1 MSIAKHFDNTWSIVL
16 AAGEGERLKP
26 FVREWLGC
34 EKPKQF
40 CSFIGTRSL
49 LQHTL
54 DRADQITP
62 PSQKITVITRY
73 HQQSGWVKGLE
84 EQEGKVLAQPRNLG
98 TGPAIFLP
106 LSYIKRTSPDASVV
120 LFPSD
125 HFIYP
130 EERFLDVVRVSLELT
145 ETLTRRLIVLGVSAS
160 RAELDYGFIQIG
172 DDLGRIHGLRLTAAE
187 HFWEKPDPDLSRQ
200 VLASGA
206 LYNTFILTFKAE
218 FLWSLGYECFPTM
231 MTHLD
236 DFIQTIGTPAEEA
249 ALELLYDRLPS
260 SNFSSGL
267 LEIVPEEIAVLE
279 LAGVL
284 WSDWGRPERILESL
298 AAIGRP
304 PVSPLAART

>member
-1 MSIAKHFDNTWSIVL
+1 MDGLSCSPRAK
-16 AAGEGERLKP
+16 EKRLKP

-62 PSQKITVITRY
+62 PSQKITVVARD
-73 HQQSGWVKGLE
+73 HQQSGWVNGLE
-84 EQEGKVLAQPRNLG
+84 EQEGRVLAQPRNLG
-98 TGPAIFLP
+98 TGPGIFLA
-106 LSYIKRTSPDASVV
+106 LTYILRTTPDASVV

-130 EERFLDVVRVSLELT
+130 EEPFLDVVRVSLELT
-145 ETLTRRLIVLGVSAS
+145 EALTQRLIVLGVSAS

-172 DDLGRIHGLRLTAAE
+172 DDLGWIKGHRLNAAE
-187 HFWEKPDPDLSRQ
+187 HFWEKPNADLSRQ
-200 VLASGA
+200 MLASRA
-206 LYNTFILTFKAE
+206 LWNTFILTFKAD
-218 FLWSLGYECFPTM
+218 FLWSLGYRCFPTM
-231 MTHLD
+231 MTQLE
-236 DFIQTIGTPAEEA
+236 DFIRTIGTPAEEA
-249 ALELLYDRLPS
+249 ALDLLYEGLPY
-260 SNFSSGL
+260 SNFSSDL

-279 LAGVL
+279 LDGVL

-304 PVSPLAART
+304 PASPLAART